1 MGRIFLQKTLSD
13 PEFAGEKREKLLE
26 GLGRIG
32 EVVPEPL
39 PEVTAADA
47 EGAVASIAGGALYT
61 DEFYAAAEDMR
72 VVARW
77 GVGFDKANVAG
88 ATREGVLITISPVH
102 TDTVAEYAVA
112 QWLATLKR
120 VYTLHTMAHDGDFRL
135 LKSYDVQGS
144 TLGLYGFGRIG
155 QEVAKRARTLLGPDG
170 TLLVSDLRP
179 DIAEVAARYDAE
191 VVGSPAELFARSDT
205 VSLHVSGADP
215 IVDYALLS
223 QMQPH
228 ASLIN
233 PSRANLV
240 NDQDMARAL
249 DEGKLYYYVMDDPP
263 KGLQE
268 VHRGNPRVIC
278 TNHAAGITQES
289 VERLDATCVG
299 QVEAAI
305 AGRRPDHILNPEALD
320 HPRVRSWLRE

>member
-1 MGRIFLQKTLSD
+1 MGRIFLHATLHN
-13 PEFAGEKREKLLE
+13 PEFTGEKRAKLLE

-32 EVVPEPL
+32 DVVPEPR
-39 PEVTAADA
+39 PDVTAADA
-47 EGAVASIAGGALYT
+47 EGAVASIAGGSLYT
-61 DEFYAAAEDMR
+61 DEFYAAATDMR

-88 ATREGVLITISPVH
+88 ATREGVLVTISPVH
-102 TDTVAEYAVA
+102 ADTVAEYTVA

-120 VYTLHTMAHDGDFRL
+120 VYTLHTMAHGGDFRL
-135 LKSYDVQGS
+135 IKSYDVQGS

-155 QEVAKRARTLLGPDG
+155 QEVAKRARPLLGPDG
-170 TLLVSDLRP
+170 KLLVCDIRP
-179 DIAEVAARYDAE
+179 DIVEVATRFDAE
-191 VVGSPAELFARSDT
+191 VVGSPTELFARSDT
-205 VSLHVSGADP
+205 ISLHVSGADP
-215 IVDYALLS
+215 IVDYAVLS

-240 NDQDMARAL
+240 NDRDMVRSLA
-249 DEGKLYYYVMDDPP
+249 EGKLYCYVMDDPP
-263 KGLQE
+263 KGPQE

-289 VERLDATCVG
+289 VVRLDATCVG
-299 QVEAAI
+299 QVEAAL

-320 HPRVRSWLRE
+320 HPRVRSWLQE